1 MTAGPEQLALIS
13 LFTALLFGALGGLML
28 FRPTLAAALF
38 ATFPRHKSTA
48 MALTTIALIWS
59 ALLVNRMTLGELSQY
74 KNLLYVL
81 TPLAFFL
88 VLRYLDELLAPRAL
102 GGLLMLLPTL
112 MTDAARWH
120 HSSWRLVVV
129 VVAYLMVIAGI
140 WLMLS
145 PYKFRVW
152 TTSLMKFPARA
163 RTGGLVFFIIA
174 GLLVAT
180 ALFTA

>member
-1 MTAGPEQLALIS
+1 MAGPEQLAIIS
-13 LFTALLFGALGGLML
+13 LFTALLFGVLGGLIL
-28 FRPTLAAALF
+28 FKPASAAAAF
-38 ATFPRHKSTA
+38 AAFPRHKGVA
-48 MALTTIALIWS
+48 MALTFVALVWS
-59 ALLVNRMTLGELSQY
+59 ALMINQMTLGELGKY

-88 VLRYLDELLAPRAL
+88 IMRYLEELLAPRAL

-120 HSSWRLVVV
+120 DSSWRLVVV

-152 TTSLMKFPARA
+152 TTSLMNVPARA
-163 RTGGLVFFIIA
+163 RAGGMAFMIVA
-174 GLLVAT
+174 GLLLAT